1 MPTLMPASSY
11 LLQSSN
17 AGSQLSKAPPI
28 AKGAVVAASG
38 LLTVMLGLIQL
49 PELFPQPRL
58 HRVPEQRLYT
68 AVQGFQLPMEG
79 PWGRRPTEQKAFR
92 KVRLGK
98 APSRL
103 QPYPASEALSSLLT
117 LEHNMVCWGAQSY
130 CHVKGVG
137 VLGWGAAQY
146 WLSI

>member
-1 MPTLMPASSY
+1 MKVPELG

-79 PWGRRPTEQKAFR
+79 PWGRRPWSIIWF
-92 KVRLGK
+92 
-98 APSRL
+98 
-103 QPYPASEALSSLLT
+103 
-117 LEHNMVCWGAQSY
+117 
-130 CHVKGVG
+130 VG
-137 VLGWGAAQY
+137 VPRATAM
-146 WLSI
+146 